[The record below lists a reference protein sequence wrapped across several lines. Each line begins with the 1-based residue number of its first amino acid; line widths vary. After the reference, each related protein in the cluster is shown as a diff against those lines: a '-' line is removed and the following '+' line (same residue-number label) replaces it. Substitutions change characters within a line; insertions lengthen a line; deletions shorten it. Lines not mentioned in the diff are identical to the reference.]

1 MLVPAFS
8 GNKSRSWTMDMDTL
22 HPRTTIATGPHSM
35 SLEIDLE
42 VGQVPQA
49 VPRDRA
55 IFSPSHHHIP
65 FG

>member
-1 MLVPAFS
+1 
-8 GNKSRSWTMDMDTL
+8 MDMDTL